1 MKRPLS
7 SNNTSQVPNFAR
19 KGVIARF
26 SSFVYNLCIP
36 GNKFGHT
43 RFAKKLNPAYNRLTE
58 KNSYIT
64 LIYKYM
70 KFRSGTRG

>member
-26 SSFVYNLCIP
+26 SSLVYNSSIP

-43 RFAKKLNPAYNRLTE
+43 QFAKKLNPACNW
-58 KNSYIT
+58 
-64 LIYKYM
+64 LILCVFCGKGRPSACTNDVYV
-70 KFRSGTRG
+70 